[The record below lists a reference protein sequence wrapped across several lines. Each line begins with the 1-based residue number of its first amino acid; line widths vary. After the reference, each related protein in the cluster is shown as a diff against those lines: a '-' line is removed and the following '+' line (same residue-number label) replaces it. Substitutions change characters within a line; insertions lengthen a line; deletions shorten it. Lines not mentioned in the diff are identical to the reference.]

1 MTETRTRICRRC
13 RHYSPCY
20 TKGCIS
26 FFREK
31 YGFCTR
37 LQKIMP
43 ASRGC
48 SAFCRRQD
56 APVSV
61 REIDDAIAAVEALQ
75 QLLSL

>member
-1 MTETRTRICRRC
+1 MTETRTKTCRRC
-13 RHYSPCY
+13 RYYSPCY

-31 YGFCTR
+31 RGFCTR

-43 ASRGC
+43 ASCGC

-75 QLLSL
+75 QLLSV